1 MAPVTECYHEN
12 RDDEKLYDYV
22 DRDQYGI
29 DTLDF
34 LGISR
39 KIITGQTQAD
49 VAANFEVMRG
59 EVPVIGPEQD
69 AANLVHYT
77 DTLWLAILSIIPS
90 TVIQ

>member
-1 MAPVTECYHEN
+1 M
-12 RDDEKLYDYV
+12 YDYV
-22 DRDQYGI
+22 DGDQYGI
-29 DTLDF
+29 DPLD
-34 LGISR
+34 LLRIRR
-39 KIITGQTQAD
+39 KIITSQTQAD

-77 DTLWLAILSIIPS
+77 DTLWQAILSIIPS